1 MQDHGKKSKII
12 QFKGTLEMLSSL
24 FHPAVSLQEGIPEKE
39 KFTLGVSGG
48 ISIFLTLFRKTLYI
62 QESFEYSCI
71 SYLDL
76 TIATICFIICML
88 LLLQNYESYRQHDLF
103 LLKKVLNISPYIS

>member
-24 FHPAVSLQEGIPEKE
+24 FRPAVSLQEGILEKE

-48 ISIFLTLFRKTLYI
+48 ISIFFN
-62 QESFEYSCI
+62 
-71 SYLDL
+71 
-76 TIATICFIICML
+76 FI
-88 LLLQNYESYRQHDLF
+88 
-103 LLKKVLNISPYIS
+103 